1 MVNKKKYKN
10 FLKMMK
16 YLTCSYCFPLF
27 SLLYFSVEL
36 LLSHQQNCS
45 LQMERNEIHF
55 QMNADGKQT
64 TPTSTGLRA
73 AD

>member
-16 YLTCSYCFPLF
+16 YLACSYCFPLF

-45 LQMERNEIHF
+45 LQMERNEIYF